1 MLCVL
6 VVSLPVC
13 ALADDHAPRQVR
25 FANGIEATIYPPQYI
40 LQRMTVQVGGE
51 LLFLVDDVR
60 YHFLNDINA
69 MQVSNPG
76 DGEFHPMSTDAVL
89 AALGGLQI
97 QDAGLNIRVYVL
109 PYPRREVVDSSA
121 RTDMIFLSPGVR
133 EVSDYAIHFTVTH
146 ELGHL
151 YQYKWMPD
159 HEVHAWNNYRSLRNI
174 RDRRTYHARAAH
186 RNRPHEVFAE
196 DFRFLF
202 GDQQSTYS
210 GSIENPELPLPA
222 EVEGLEEFML
232 SVRKGIPRF
241 VVNLQPVPNPFNPE
255 TEIRVEFSTPPG
267 SEPVRI
273 NVYDGRGA
281 LVRRLHQGPV
291 STQVLRVPWDGRAE
305 DGAAV
310 ASGVYFVRMDYAG
323 TRASTKLMLIK

>member
-6 VVSLPVC
+6 AVTLPVC
-13 ALADDHAPRQVR
+13 VLAEGLEPQQVR
-25 FANGIEATIYPPQYI
+25 FANGIEATIYSPEYI

-60 YHFLNDINA
+60 YHFIDDADALQIT
-69 MQVSNPG
+69 NPG
-76 DGEFHPMSTDAVL
+76 DGKFHPMSIDAVL
-89 AALGGLQI
+89 AAIGGLRIKDAGLQI
-97 QDAGLNIRVYVL
+97 LVFVL

-121 RTDMIFLSPGVR
+121 RADMIFLSPGVR
-133 EVSDYAIHFTVTH
+133 EVSEYAIHFTVTH
-146 ELGHL
+146 ELGHI

-159 HEVHAWNNYRSLRNI
+159 HEIHAWNHYRSLRNI
-174 RDRRTYHARAAH
+174 RDRRTYHARSTH

-202 GDQQSTYS
+202 GDVQSTYS

-222 EVEGLEEFML
+222 EVDGLAEFML
-232 SVRKGIPRF
+232 SVRQGIPSFAAR
-241 VVNLQPVPNPFNPE
+241 LKSVPNPFNPN
-255 TEIRVEFSTPPG
+255 TEINIEFSTPPG
-267 SEPVRI
+267 TDPVRV
-273 NVYDGRGA
+273 NVYDGKGS

-291 STQVLRVPWDGRAE
+291 SSRNLRVPWDGRAE

-310 ASGVYFVRMDYAG
+310 ASGVYFARMDYAG
-323 TRASTKLMLIK
+323 THSTTKLMLIK